1 MRSLFFAAG
10 VAALHQSVRGS
21 ASVDPPLR
29 AEDPVAEPRLDLS
42 DEEEPWLGLRPQQ
55 SYHLVSTHA
64 RRTLTAAARARAAHG
79 PNAQRVSVISTGLLG
94 YLAVLLALSAAWVG
108 QRMAAAAA
116 PRASL
121 DVADDAEPFFQAGYS
136 TRILGSA
143 VRAGWIGLGLGAN
156 VVLGCLI
163 YFYYTTMDDAG
174 IYPIYAAVLYP
185 TGMFLL
191 IVLRLPQT
199 AHLFLAP
206 CALGTATHVLLGKG
220 SSGKAKDAGWFDW
233 LYAENETVAAVES
246 DAKGSK
252 RWFTYLCVRYVW
264 DSEECRFL
272 PAGEAHF
279 EGKIPTEGLTSAYA
293 SAKVAEVPNVID
305 VAVPTVGQAL
315 ATEFS
320 GAFYVFQLMAVWM
333 ALIWSAWNEG
343 IIFLAMGLVTGVFHG
358 IFVVRRQRVRV
369 QEMAI
374 FDEPVQVRRD
384 GQWRSISSTKL
395 VPGDV
400 LKPSVG
406 VVPCDCI
413 LMSGGAVSSEAMLTG
428 EPMPVQ
434 KFPFEGTGPVRAHKH
449 KKHLLFAGTHL
460 LQASDAVC
468 VATATGAMT
477 AKGQLVRM
485 VLFPSAVKFKFTAQ
499 LPYVVMILV
508 VYGFACMATIAI
520 GLDSALDPLTVL
532 FSGTF
537 CVLQALSPLL
547 PVALSAGQSV
557 AAGRLKESGVQCLD
571 PPRITVGGELQVFV
585 FDKTGTLTQSGMDL
599 VGIRPQL
606 GPLVKDPLGAGDPW
620 PTVLAACHTVGM
632 VDGQLVGPELEVRML
647 EASGFR
653 FAGSGGARSF
663 VSPSGARVD
672 VVRALEFDHD
682 RMTSG
687 ALVRTGGKAVLMV
700 KGSYER
706 VGTLCPVPQE
716 YKAVTTQAASENY
729 YILGVAYR
737 EVTEAEVEKLAHAP
751 RADVEKDLKF
761 LGLLL
766 FRNQLKPDSASAIAA
781 LRAGNIRTVMCTGD
795 NVYTGVAIAREC
807 NLINAGKKV
816 VIGDAEGS
824 KVVWR
829 DDKGE
834 VVPDLGS
841 AVSKDSELAVTGVA
855 FAVLVST
862 GELASLLLRIRVF
875 GRMLP
880 DQKVQVVNA
889 YQAQHFV
896 TGMCG
901 DGGNDCASLRA
912 AHVGVALSEAEAS
925 IVAPFSSGADKS
937 CHACVEVVKMG
948 RACLSTNLASYRFFI
963 VTGLTV
969 TTWKVVQLCFG
980 GFYPGEWQFLYM
992 DILAPVVFTWAM
1004 TTCCY
1009 PADTLASIRPDSS
1022 LFSADMIMSIL
1033 GIHALFGATIAV
1045 LWVTLVNEPWFEGYS
1060 PEFLA
1065 YIYDH
1070 ATPLAGSSIMLTGDN
1085 YIAASIFLIVCV
1097 HLMTSALAYSR
1108 GGAFRR
1114 PVYKSLPM
1122 MATVVLVLFLA
1133 FSLLYGGPS
1142 RYHCLF
1148 RVNCSNE
1155 VAKDSY
1161 IPFASEFSTTAVP
1174 GQTGNCFFGPQAG
1187 PAEGKGWYPDYKLK
1201 YPECEPPAGSG
1212 LPKIDGT
1219 AGPNNVF
1226 PSEWRHFLTCAIC
1239 ALGAATL
1246 IFANFILGPLGR
1258 LFDKP
1263 VVVPV

>member
-1 MRSLFFAAG
+1 
-10 VAALHQSVRGS
+10 
-21 ASVDPPLR
+21 LR
-29 AEDPVAEPRLDLS
+29 LELPDD
-42 DEEEPWLGLRPQQ
+42 EEPWLGLRPRH
-55 SYHLVSTHA
+55 SLHLVSST
-64 RRTLTAAARARAAHG
+64 TLTANAQRLAAHG
-79 PNAQRVSVISTGLLG
+79 PNAQRVAIISTGLLS
-94 YLAVLLALSAAWVG
+94 YLAVLLGLSAAWIG
-108 QRMAAAAA
+108 QRTAAAAA
-116 PRASL
+116 SRANL

-136 TRILGSA
+136 TRILGTI
-143 VRAGWIGLGLGAN
+143 VRTGWIGLGLLAN
-156 VVLGCLI
+156 GVLAFLI
-163 YFYYTTMDDAG
+163 YCYYTTMDDAG

-185 TGMFLL
+185 TGLFLL
-191 IVLRLPQT
+191 VVLRLPQT
-199 AHLFLAP
+199 AQLFLAP
-206 CALGTATHVLLGKG
+206 CSLGAATHVLLGKG
-220 SSGKAKDAGWFDW
+220 AATKGKAAGWFDW

-246 DAKGSK
+246 DGGPK

-264 DSEECRFL
+264 ASEEGRFL

-279 EGKIPTEGLTSAYA
+279 EGKIPSEGLTSAYA
-293 SAKVAEVPNVID
+293 KAKVAEIPNVID
-305 VAVPTVGQAL
+305 VAVPTVGEAL

-343 IIFLAMGLVTGVFHG
+343 IIFLALGLITGTFHG
-358 IFVVRRQRVRV
+358 IFVVRKQRVRV
-369 QEMAI
+369 QEMAR
-374 FDEPVQVRRD
+374 FDEPVEVLRD
-384 GQWRSISSTKL
+384 GKWGSISSTLL

-400 LKPSVG
+400 LKPG
-406 VVPCDCI
+406 TGTVPCDCV
-413 LMSGGAVSSEAMLTG
+413 LLSGGAVSSEAMLTG

-434 KFPFEGTGPVRAHKH
+434 KFPFEGQGPVKAGKH
-449 KKHLLFAGTHL
+449 KKHILFAGTHM

-485 VLFPSAVKFKFTAQ
+485 VLFPSEVKFKFTTQ

-520 GLDSALDPLTVL
+520 GLDSSLDPLTVL

-557 AAGRLKESGVQCLD
+557 AAGRLKDFGVQCLD

-585 FDKTGTLTQSGMDL
+585 FDKTGTLTESGMDL
-599 VGIRPQL
+599 VGMRPQL
-606 GPLVKDPLGAGDPW
+606 GPLVKDPAAAGDLW
-620 PTVLAACHTVGM
+620 PTVLASCHTVGM
-632 VDGQLVGPELEVRML
+632 VGGQLVGPELEVRML
-647 EASGFR
+647 EASGYH
-653 FAGSGGARSF
+653 FASGEGSGRSF
-663 VSPSGARVD
+663 SNAEGARVD

-687 ALVRTGGKAVLMV
+687 ALVRAGGKAVLMV

-706 VGTLCPVPQE
+706 VETLCPVPKD
-716 YKAVTTQAASENY
+716 YKAVTKQTASDNY
-729 YILGVAYR
+729 YVLGVAYR
-737 EVTEAEVEKLAHAP
+737 EVTEAEVEKLLHAP
-751 RADVEKDLKF
+751 RAEVEKDLKF

-807 NLINAGKKV
+807 NLISAGKKV
-816 VIGDAEGS
+816 VIGDAEAGAES
-824 KVVWR
+824 KALVWR
-829 DDKGE
+829 DDKGQ
-834 VVPDLGS
+834 VVSDL
-841 AVSKDSELAVTGVA
+841 ATVKDCELAVTGVG
-855 FAVLVST
+855 FAVLLAT

-889 YQAQHFV
+889 HQAQNFV

-901 DGGNDCASLRA
+901 DGGNDCAALRA

-925 IVAPFSSGADKS
+925 IVAPFSSGANKS
-937 CHACVEVVKMG
+937 CHATVEVVKMG

-992 DILAPVVFTWAM
+992 DIIAPVVFTWAM

-1009 PADTLASIRPDSS
+1009 PAAVLAPTRPDSS

-1033 GIHALFGATIAV
+1033 CVHAFFGATLAFM
-1045 LWVTLVNEPWFEGYS
+1045 WVTLVNEPWFEGYS

-1122 MATVVLVLFLA
+1122 MGTVVLVLLLA
-1133 FSLLYGGPS
+1133 GSLLYGGPS

-1155 VAKDSY
+1155 VAKESY

-1187 PAEGKGWYPDYKLK
+1187 PAEGKGWYPDYKMK

-1212 LPKIDGT
+1212 LPRIDGGV
-1219 AGPNNVF
+1219 GPNNIF
-1226 PSEWRHFLTCAIC
+1226 PSEWRTFLSSATG
-1239 ALGAATL
+1239 ALGVCTL
-1246 IFANFILGPLGR
+1246 IFANFILGPLAR
-1258 LFDKP
+1258 LLDSP
-1263 VVVPV
+1263 VVIPV